1 MIPGSFPWPQILVIW
16 LIFIF
21 WAIALGIYRTLIDR
35 IRSGLVASP
44 SSGNQIDRLLSE
56 SLQLPNHER
65 PFHVEAST
73 LSSLQILFGFLVFSV
88 FSNLYVE
95 GPENK
100 PGLLAFCFVASLSV
114 ERIASWMLPKKI
126 SQLWKKGWN
135 HPVKR
140 W

>member
-44 SSGNQIDRLLSE
+44 SSGNQIDRLLSD

-88 FSNLYVE
+88 FSNLY
-95 GPENK
+95 
-100 PGLLAFCFVASLSV
+100 FC
-114 ERIASWMLPKKI
+114 
-126 SQLWKKGWN
+126 G
-135 HPVKR
+135 
-140 W
+140 